1 MNRKLPYKTP
11 EGYFEALGARLSEI
25 PQTAARRSAWDYIR
39 PSLAYAAL
47 ILFALGVGNLLF
59 RSVPAAPAAG
69 EADSYELMYYADL
82 IPRTD
87 PYAIF
92 DAAEAPSDAV
102 SYDSED
108 IVSYLIDSGT
118 SLETINTLLYD
129 Y

>member
-1 MNRKLPYKTP
+1 MDRKLPYKTP

-25 PQTAARRSAWDYIR
+25 PQTARRLSAWDYIR

-47 ILFALGVGNLLF
+47 ILFALGVGTLFF
-59 RSVPAAPAAG
+59 RSAPAVPASD

-82 IPRTD
+82 VPRTD

-92 DAAEAPSDAV
+92 DAAEAPADAV

>member
-47 ILFALGVGNLLF
+47 ILFALGVGSLLF

-69 EADSYELMYYADL
+69 AEKEGAPRKPRKPDL
-82 IPRTD
+82 
-87 PYAIF
+87 
-92 DAAEAPSDAV
+92 V
-102 SYDSED
+102 
-108 IVSYLIDSGT
+108 
-118 SLETINTLLYD
+118 
-129 Y
+129 